1 MNSIK
6 DNAKIINT
14 TDINIEDLEITGLP
28 NGVKVA
34 TMCCSCFLN
43 TKINLDNIEKYLALN
58 SDDVLVIK
66 KTKDNF
72 KTLIELKKPTKR
84 NVAPKKKQNGNNFYN
99 SITLIIRVTSGHTM
113 DLDKEPNINVKIFKN
128 GSLQMS
134 GCKTIYDVSTA
145 LNKLITKLSQVKGI
159 KEDNVIKQI
168 TFFETS
174 NNITINNFKI
184 DMIYC
189 NYRISI
195 QIDREKLYGLL
206 KKKKIKCI
214 YEPCIRACVSVK
226 YVPENNNIGNKEVSI
241 FIFKKGNIII
251 TGARSK
257 KQILESYNFINNII
271 ITHSDEII
279 KKNDDFEE
287 KMILDLYNDV
297 MMEAKQGLVTI

>member
-28 NGVKVA
+28 DGVKVA

-66 KTKDNF
+66 KTKENF

-134 GCKTIYDVSTA
+134 GCKTIHDVSTA
-145 LNKLITKLSQVKGI
+145 LNKLITRLLQVKGI
-159 KEDNVIKQI
+159 KEDNIIKQI
-168 TFFETS
+168 TFFETL